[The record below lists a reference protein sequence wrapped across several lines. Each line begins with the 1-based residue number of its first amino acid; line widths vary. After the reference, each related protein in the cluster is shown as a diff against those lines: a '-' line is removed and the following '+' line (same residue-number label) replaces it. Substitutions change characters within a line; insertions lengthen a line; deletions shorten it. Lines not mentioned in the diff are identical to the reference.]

1 MQSQRFSKA
10 RELAK
15 PEHSIFVSKNLAL
28 IDQIYQILD
37 EKGWTQKVFAREL
50 GKSESEVS
58 KWMTATHNFTL
69 NSISKIEAIL
79 GQEVLVTPSSFSN
92 KFTATVSLHA
102 NKIYKEAVS
111 CFTDQPSTVVYLRQM
126 DLRSN
131 GKITFVHQE
140 KKMVFDKPA
149 TFISKKEETDQI
161 LLKHEHSAA

>member
-1 MQSQRFSKA
+1 MQSERFLKA
-10 RELAK
+10 REQAK
-15 PEHSIFVSKNLAL
+15 PEHGIFVSKNLAL

-69 NSISKIEAIL
+69 SSISKIEAVL
-79 GQEVLVTPSSFSN
+79 GQEVLVNPSSFSN
-92 KFTATVSLHA
+92 KFRATVALHA
-102 NKIYKEAVS
+102 NKIYNEAVS
-111 CFTDQPSTVVYLRQM
+111 CFTEHPFTVAYFSQI

-131 GKITFVHQE
+131 GKNTFVHQE

-149 TFISKKEETDQI
+149 TFISKKEQTDKI
-161 LLKHEHSAA
+161 LFKHEHSAA

>member
-1 MQSQRFSKA
+1 MQSERFLKA
-10 RELAK
+10 REQAK
-15 PEHSIFVSKNLAL
+15 PEHGIFVSKNLAL

-58 KWMTATHNFTL
+58 KWMTATHNFTMS
-69 NSISKIEAIL
+69 SISKIEAVL

-92 KFTATVSLHA
+92 KFRATVALHA
-102 NKIYKEAVS
+102 NKIYNEAVS
-111 CFTDQPSTVVYLRQM
+111 CFTDHPFTVAYFSQI

-131 GKITFVHQE
+131 GKNTFVHQE

-149 TFISKKEETDQI
+149 TFISKKEQTDKI
-161 LLKHEHSAA
+161 LFKHEHSAA